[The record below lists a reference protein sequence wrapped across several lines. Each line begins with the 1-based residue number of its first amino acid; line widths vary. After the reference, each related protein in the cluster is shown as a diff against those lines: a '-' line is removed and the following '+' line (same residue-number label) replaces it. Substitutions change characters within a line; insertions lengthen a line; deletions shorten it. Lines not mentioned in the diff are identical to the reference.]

1 MATKAE
7 LIYTADWVNLE
18 KKGREFSLSSDISE
32 RLENFPRVIDNTN
45 STSATDALSA
55 NMGKVLQDQ
64 INEFTGVGTFLSLW
78 DCSTWLPETDPTTNP
93 YKYKVWNYYIVSK
106 VAEEWN
112 PNYRPRWTQYNS
124 WEASRVEE
132 TEDVKVNDWYIYD
145 WAKWIRQPNG
155 WTEIAIDWALSPSS
169 KNAVENRVVTNALNN
184 KQDTINDLETI
195 RQWAAKWNT
204 AIQPW
209 DNISELENNVW
220 YQTEWDV
227 VAKLTDYYTKDE
239 IDEKENWYVKFWDNS
254 PDDIFITAYDA
265 NWNWFEFYPNS
276 FYIENEGW
284 DVEEYEFFWDYRI
297 AKLNETMRWF
307 PIPKRW
313 DDISHIVSILKR
325 NEPVYFYGK
334 DGEIYKIWVVQS
346 FGSGGIRSYMNNAG
360 DYLDVWVNENWW
372 ECDGYNIANA
382 DLVYQQSYTWH
393 YLPDSNIWKWTEFS
407 QYRAT
412 SSSFTVTGE
421 WLFRM
426 WFEYKLKVKNTW
438 QSTITVTLWN
448 KLLNPRN
455 IPTTI
460 AKWKEVIFLFYS
472 SHNTMATMELA
483 QRIERP
489 IGEDMSN
496 YYNKSEVDSLLE
508 EKANSSDLD
517 DKADKSELPDMSNYY
532 NKTETDTLLNDKA
545 DKSDTYTKAEVDS
558 AIAGVSWWVSTWQ
571 FIKNASQNWEKH
583 QIDFDKYWSYV
594 FSWDWYVSINMLWN
608 AEVWINW
615 NKVLS
620 VDGTSTRMSQWTIFT
635 MSKWDEVWIVPSPSH
650 EGASREWCSGFVVD
664 FYNWQSIAPD
674 WIDNCLCFTAVDAG
688 SKVRVNEES
697 STALDQVYYYS
708 TDWNIRYWEDT
719 TTSYVTLANVW
730 DKVYWRA
737 ASYVNTRV
745 SSYNRYI
752 QFAMTGRLSA
762 KWSVNYMINWRWTNE
777 LPDDMYCLSRLFYN
791 CTSLVSL
798 PELPATT
805 LKTCCY
811 ENMFYWCTWIKLSAT
826 KTWDY
831 QIPFRVPSS
840 WTWVTADGALNNMF
854 YWTWWTFKG
863 TPTINRTYYL
873 STT

>member
-78 DCSTWLPETDPTTNP
+78 DSSTWLPETDPTTNP

-132 TEDVKVNDWYIYD
+132 AEDVKVNDWYIYD
-145 WAKWIRQPNG
+145 WARWIRQPNG
-155 WTEIAIDWALSPSS
+155 WTEIAIDWALSLSS

-204 AIQPW
+204 SIQPW

-254 PDDIFITAYDA
+254 PDNIFITAYDA

-313 DDISHIVSILKR
+313 DDISNIVSILKR
-325 NEPVYFYGK
+325 NEPAYFYEK
-334 DGEIYKIWVVQS
+334 DGEVYKIWVVQS
-346 FGSGGIRSYMNNAG
+346 FNGGSIRSYMNNAG

-372 ECDGYNIANA
+372 ECDGYNVANA

-393 YLPDSNIWKWTEFS
+393 YLPNDNIWEWDRYS

-472 SHNTMATMELA
+472 SHNTMSTMELA

-532 NKTETDTLLNDKA
+532 NKTETDWLLDDKA

-558 AIAGVSWWVSTWQ
+558 AIAWVGNKWCLVYAEQ
-571 FIKNASQNWEKH
+571 KQYYMSQNQTTQFFSFTVPSDWVYFIHAHGYGNSITTTITAWTKSSSTSMMKAMLKQWDIISFTILKRDNGSALITWEWM
-583 QIDFDKYWSYV
+583 IF
-594 FSWDWYVSINMLWN
+594 ML
-608 AEVWINW
+608 ESWINLLDYDSIISLLNDNTSAGVDELNKWPQEYYNKYNNEWHLSSISVWW
-615 NKVLS
+615 N
-620 VDGTSTRMSQWTIFT
+620 TYQWI
-635 MSKWDEVWIVPSPSH
+635 EL
-650 EGASREWCSGFVVD
+650 
-664 FYNWQSIAPD
+664 NWLQI
-674 WIDNCLCFTAVDAG
+674 IYV
-688 SKVRVNEES
+688 ES
-697 STALDQVYYYS
+697 SS
-708 TDWNIRYWEDT
+708 FWE
-719 TTSYVTLANVW
+719 
-730 DKVYWRA
+730 R
-737 ASYVNTRV
+737 
-745 SSYNRYI
+745 I
-752 QFAMTGRLSA
+752 
-762 KWSVNYMINWRWTNE
+762 I
-777 LPDDMYCLSRLFYN
+777 
-791 CTSLVSL
+791 
-798 PELPATT
+798 
-805 LKTCCY
+805 
-811 ENMFYWCTWIKLSAT
+811 
-826 KTWDY
+826 
-831 QIPFRVPSS
+831 
-840 WTWVTADGALNNMF
+840 
-854 YWTWWTFKG
+854 
-863 TPTINRTYYL
+863 
-873 STT
+873 

>member
-145 WAKWIRQPNG
+145 WARWIRQPNG

-307 PIPKRW
+307 PVPKRW

-325 NEPVYFYGK
+325 NEPVYFYEK
-334 DGEIYKIWVVQS
+334 DGEAYKIWVVQS
-346 FGSGGIRSYMNNAG
+346 FNGGSIRSYMNNAG
-360 DYLDVWVNENWW
+360 DYLDIWVNENWW
-372 ECDGYNIANA
+372 ECDGHNVANA
-382 DLVYQQSYTWH
+382 DLVYQLSYTWH
-393 YLPDSNIWKWTEFS
+393 YLPNDNIWEWDRYS

-517 DKADKSELPDMSNYY
+517 GYINVWENGDKSFTLSDDYNSTFIAADRIDIKSTYESALTIRKEYEWWWSDYIEMWIYDVEPYIQSSAWWRYNLYSDWDNAIVRFKDLPSLAGYY
-532 NKTETDTLLNDKA
+532 TKTETDALLDEKA

-558 AIAGVSWWVSTWQ
+558 AIAWVSGVKIKNIEWSFTIRSWTPYTITYEANWNWFIYIIDESADTSVSTKNATTWLNKTKDYLPVVAWENTIEFKWTSWVSWWTVQ
-571 FIKNASQNWEKH
+571 YKILFE
-583 QIDFDKYWSYV
+583 
-594 FSWDWYVSINMLWN
+594 
-608 AEVWINW
+608 
-615 NKVLS
+615 
-620 VDGTSTRMSQWTIFT
+620 
-635 MSKWDEVWIVPSPSH
+635 
-650 EGASREWCSGFVVD
+650 
-664 FYNWQSIAPD
+664 
-674 WIDNCLCFTAVDAG
+674 
-688 SKVRVNEES
+688 
-697 STALDQVYYYS
+697 
-708 TDWNIRYWEDT
+708 
-719 TTSYVTLANVW
+719 
-730 DKVYWRA
+730 
-737 ASYVNTRV
+737 
-745 SSYNRYI
+745 
-752 QFAMTGRLSA
+752 LSA
-762 KWSVNYMINWRWTNE
+762 
-777 LPDDMYCLSRLFYN
+777 
-791 CTSLVSL
+791 
-798 PELPATT
+798 
-805 LKTCCY
+805 
-811 ENMFYWCTWIKLSAT
+811 
-826 KTWDY
+826 
-831 QIPFRVPSS
+831 
-840 WTWVTADGALNNMF
+840 
-854 YWTWWTFKG
+854 
-863 TPTINRTYYL
+863 
-873 STT
+873 